1 MLRTLSPVR
10 RLLGA
15 LCTALVL
22 AAPLAAAPS
31 DDGGPL
37 WCRWPAIS
45 PDGSSI
51 AFGYLGDIWTV
62 PADGGPAHELT
73 RTPAHDSHPV
83 WSKDGA
89 WIVYR
94 SDVHGNDDLFR
105 VPAGGGEAERLTFHS
120 GTDQAWATTAD
131 GEILFSGAR
140 LDAPA
145 SRLFPAR
152 YLPEV
157 YSLKPGEPARQR
169 LSVAAEEI
177 DVRADGAWLYER
189 VISME
194 DELRK
199 KHVSSSARDV
209 WLMTADGRHSRLT
222 EYAGEDRE
230 PVWAPGGQRFYWLS
244 SKGGGTHNVWVRELA
259 GGGERQL
266 SFHEDEPVRGLSCS
280 DGGLLCY
287 SQAGRLWTLREG
299 EAPLPVAIRLAA
311 DRISDH
317 PRTLSYHDEA
327 SEAALSPD
335 GMEVAFVVRGEVF
348 VCSVEAGTTR
358 RITDTPEQERSIAF
372 APDGR
377 SLVYAG
383 ERGGSWNLYL
393 ATLPEGEKHFYSAAR
408 VLEEPLLVS
417 AEETFQPAF
426 SPDGD
431 ELAFL
436 ASRTELRVLTLKTRA
451 QRVVVPE
458 TVNYS
463 YADGDQHYRWSPDGR
478 WFTLTF
484 FDKGRWSDEVGVVS
498 AQGGEI
504 VNATLSGYEDYKP
517 VWSADGRMLLF
528 QSNRFGLRSHGGWG
542 SQDDVFALFPTRAAW
557 ERFRLSSERYEEL
570 YGDEGE
576 GGEDDVRGLFG
587 GKKEK
592 KKSKAEADEDEEDK
606 PVEPIVLERDDFE
619 KRIER
624 LTARSADV
632 RDFALSPDGD
642 VLYLLARY
650 EESVD
655 LWKTDLRKGESELL
669 AELGLDDGGLEI
681 DAEGA
686 FLLVLTGEGG
696 LLKVDC
702 ESGEVD
708 GIGFGAELR
717 LDADAEWTYL
727 YEHIWRQVREKFYD
741 PGLHGV
747 DWPTLKQRYARYL
760 PYIDHKRDF
769 AELASELLGELNA
782 SHTGCFAWSTE
793 ENLDASAGLGVIP
806 DPDAGGPGW
815 LIADVLSHGPFDR
828 SDSRMKPGMRLV
840 ELNGAPLDA
849 GPDGPWPLLNR
860 RAGEP
865 LAATLLDPAT
875 GERVVERVVPV
886 GGGAERELLYR
897 RWVER
902 NAADVDRLSGGRL
915 GYVHVESMDGGSF
928 REVFGD
934 ALGRYADREG
944 LVVDSRHNGGG
955 NLTDEL
961 VAFLSG
967 KRTTRDVVRPGPRV
981 IGEAPWTRW
990 IRPSIV
996 LMNESNYSDAHM
1008 FPHAYKAVGLG
1019 KLVGTPVPGTGTA
1032 VWWEGL
1038 PGGGLVFGIPEV
1050 GMLDENGRLLE
1061 NQQLEPDLFVENTP
1075 ESLVAGRDLQL
1086 EAAVSEL
1093 LKEIDEGK

>member
-1 MLRTLSPVR
+1 MLRPFSLAR
-10 RLLGA
+10 RSSGA
-15 LCTALVL
+15 LAAILFFTVASF
-22 AAPLAAAPS
+22 AAPAE
-31 DDGGPL
+31 DGGPL

-45 PDGSSI
+45 PDGSTI
-51 AFGYLGDIWTV
+51 AFGYLSDLWAV
-62 PADGGPAHELT
+62 PVEGGPARELT
-73 RTPAHDSHPV
+73 RGEAHDAHPV

-89 WIVYR
+89 WIVFR
-94 SDVHGNDDLFR
+94 SDRHGNDDLFR
-105 VPAGGGEAERLTFHS
+105 VPAGGGEAERLTYHS
-120 GTDQAWATTAD
+120 GSDQAWATTAD

-140 LDAPA
+140 IDSPA

-157 YSLKPGEPARQR
+157 YSLKPGEPARQL

-177 DVRADGAWLYER
+177 DARADGAWLYER

-209 WLMTADGRHSRLT
+209 WLMTPDGRHSRLT

-230 PVWAPGGQRFYWLS
+230 PVWAPGGERFFWLS
-244 SKGGGTHNVWVRELA
+244 AKGGGTHNVWVRELA
-259 GGGERQL
+259 GGGEHQL
-266 SFHEDEPVRGLSCS
+266 SFHQDEPVRGLSCS
-280 DGGLLCY
+280 ADGLLCY

-299 EAPLPVAIRLAA
+299 GEPQPVAIRLAA
-311 DRISDH
+311 DRVSAH
-317 PRTLSYHDEA
+317 PRTISYHDEA
-327 SEAALSPD
+327 SEATLSPD
-335 GMEVAFVVRGEVF
+335 GKEVAFIVRGEVF

-358 RITDTPEQERSIAF
+358 RITDTPEQERSVVF

-377 SLVYAG
+377 QLVYAG

-393 ATLPEGEKHFYSAAR
+393 ARLPEGEKHFYSAAR
-408 VLEEPLLVS
+408 IVEEPLLVS
-417 AEETFQPAF
+417 EDETFQPSF
-426 SPDGD
+426 SPDGE

-436 ASRTELRVLTLKTRA
+436 ANRTELRVLTLKTGA

-463 YADGDQHYRWSPDGR
+463 YSDGDQHYRWSPDGR
-478 WFTLTF
+478 WFTLSF

-504 VNATLSGYEDYKP
+504 VNATLSGYEDFQSQ
-517 VWSADGRMLLF
+517 WSADGRMLLF
-528 QSNRFGLRSHGGWG
+528 LSNRYGMRSHGGWG
-542 SQDDVFALFPTRAAW
+542 SQDDVFALFPTRANW
-557 ERFRLSSERYEEL
+557 ERFRLSSERYDEL
-570 YGDEGE
+570 YGDEDE
-576 GGEDDVRGLFG
+576 GGDEQRGLFG
-587 GKKEK
+587 GKKAK
-592 KKSKAEADEDEEDK
+592 KKAKEEADEDKEEK
-606 PVEPIVLERDDFE
+606 PVEPIVLEREGFE
-619 KRIER
+619 KRLER

-632 RDFALSPDGD
+632 RDFALSPDGET
-642 VLYLLARY
+642 LYMLARY
-650 EESVD
+650 EETVD
-655 LWKTDLRKGESELL
+655 LWKIDLRKGESELL
-669 AELGLDDGGLEI
+669 AELGLDGGGMEI

-686 FLLVLTGEGG
+686 FLLVITDEGG

-708 GIGFGAELR
+708 GIGYGAELR
-717 LDADAEWTYL
+717 LDADAEWRHL

-741 PGLHGV
+741 PNLHGV
-747 DWPTLKQRYARYL
+747 DWPALKRRYARYL
-760 PYIDHKRDF
+760 PHIDHKRDF

-782 SHTGCFAWSTE
+782 SHTGCFAWNTGDG
-793 ENLDASAGLGVIP
+793 LDASAGLGLIP
-806 DPDAGGPGW
+806 DPAAGGPGW
-815 LIADVLSHGPFDR
+815 LVAEILPHGPFDR
-828 SDSRMKPGMRLV
+828 SDSRLKPGMRIV
-840 ELNGAPLDA
+840 ELDGVPVD
-849 GPDGPWPLLNR
+849 GRSDGPWPLLNR

-865 LAATLLDPAT
+865 LAATILDPAT
-875 GERVVERVVPV
+875 GERFDERVVPV
-886 GGGAERELLYR
+886 GGDSERELLYR
-897 RWVER
+897 RWVDR

-928 REVFGD
+928 REVFGE

-981 IGEAPWTRW
+981 IGEAPWSRW

-1008 FPHAYKAVGLG
+1008 FPHAYKSVGLG

-1032 VWWEGL
+1032 VWWEDL

-1050 GMLDENGRLLE
+1050 GMLNEAGQLLE
-1061 NQQLEPDLFVENTP
+1061 NLQLEPDLFVENTP
-1075 ESLVAGRDLQL
+1075 ESLTAGRDLQL
-1086 EAAVSEL
+1086 EAAVTEL
-1093 LKEIDEGK
+1093 LREIDEAK